1 MENGRIKEKKNRQE
15 FEHNLP
21 GPTVRGRTCGP
32 LGLSV
37 AERVVLRTVCS
48 SPPLDLAAHRPP
60 PPPMLHYRLCDNKLN
75 AGSILLCE
83 QSLITASVWQYNN
96 QYCVIRTR
104 IDFDLPNLLIMQISL
119 SQQVKSDISRLYSV
133 IPDSRQ
139 KRNDI
144 EYDSYWLV

>member
-48 SPPLDLAAHRPP
+48 SSPLDLAAHR
-60 PPPMLHYRLCDNKLN
+60 PPMLHYRLCDNKLN
-75 AGSILLCE
+75 AGSILLYE
-83 QSLITASVWQYNN
+83 QSLVTASVWQYNN

-104 IDFDLPNLLIMQISL
+104 IDFDLPNLLIMQIASGKQ
-119 SQQVKSDISRLYSV
+119 SINHKHFFKLYYCLNW
-133 IPDSRQ
+133 
-139 KRNDI
+139 KKA
-144 EYDSYWLV
+144 